1 MIITTRRSKMEEAVE
16 IVTVVVRREWDMMR
30 RSGIWSHVVKID
42 VHGARVVG
50 VVRVGEVVGGGRV
63 ESDRSEGV
71 VA

>member
-1 MIITTRRSKMEEAVE
+1 MEEAGE

-30 RSGIWSHVVKID
+30 RSGIWSHVVQID

-50 VVRVGEVVGGGRV
+50 VVRVREVVGGGCGDADCAER
-63 ESDRSEGV
+63 V